1 MKPVKI
7 LPAIIVAA
15 FAISFVYVYAASL
28 QLPVSIVETPK
39 EEIYNLEKWASEI
52 PQPISGTATA
62 EAGGQITVVGVSIY
76 DALTGEHWDA
86 FSGTWVAN
94 PVWNA

>member
-28 QLPVSIVETPK
+28 QLPVSVVETPK
-39 EEIYNLEKWASEI
+39 EGIYNLEKWASEI

-62 EAGGQITVVGVSIY
+62 EAGGQITAVGVSVY
-76 DALTGEHWDA
+76 DVQTREYWDALNG
-86 FSGTWVAN
+86 WVAD
-94 PVWNA
+94 PVWNAV